1 MKFHVGSRKSK
12 ILRFDGY
19 LLSKLYKVLAKK
31 DIKELSLVTLKSDLK
46 FTEKLASGFK
56 FDIGNLVN
64 FQPTSQKSEH
74 FLTWAPF
81 AQYIQGF
88 SHKNIEELSF
98 ITLDNGENF
107 E

>member
-1 MKFHVGSRKSK
+1 MGSRKSK
-12 ILRFDGY
+12 ILRFDGC
-19 LLSKLYKVLAKK
+19 LLSKLFNVFAKK

-64 FQPTSQKSEH
+64 FQPTSQISEH

-81 AQYIQGF
+81 VQFYKVLAT
-88 SHKNIEELSF
+88 K
-98 ITLDNGENF
+98 T
-107 E
+107 